1 MARTPVIVSDDFSDL
16 IVEEEAIGGAFDNEN
31 DYGIDLEEAIKEV
44 GALVDSAISF
54 MESELFPKWERA
66 DEFMDG
72 HTDLKR
78 EEGRSSAVQ
87 TVVRDAVRA
96 LRPNM
101 MRVYTETTAI
111 CQFSAANALDMR
123 VSAIAEAQTSY
134 ANQLFWNSGGYKALG
149 NTIYNALVKKGGVLK
164 AYFEEIHY
172 DEYYTLRHVT
182 PEQLQALEQMP
193 EVTVVEVIEEES
205 DVTGLF
211 RVELAWRKQHGEIR
225 LEDVPLAEFFVDDH
239 ATTTEDAT
247 IIGQRRV
254 VTVAKA
260 RGMGLEYD
268 DWLKLTED
276 DPEKSAGAGSR
287 IQRAGY
293 GKGMDMEGQDLGN
306 HRFLLTEAYA
316 RFDLDG
322 TGLPQ
327 LYRFWLGGM
336 HNEYLAHERVSE
348 NPYSVAQAD
357 PIPGAFFGNS
367 IPEIL
372 DEDQNTQTSML
383 RASLD
388 NAHLAN
394 NRRLA
399 VHDTLVNM
407 ADVMNK
413 ALGAPIRVR
422 ATGQIQEIGSE
433 STLGT
438 MLPFLEFLKQRAND
452 KVGVTNASMGLDPD
466 ALQSTDKAAVQNTI
480 QLAQG
485 QVELMCRNIAETG
498 LAPAFVKLLKLSM
511 RHKPGAQQ
519 VFINGYAAQVSQ
531 ELFDPTMSITA
542 AVGLGTGNTM
552 MKLQTLEKIAA
563 KQEQVI
569 AEYGPDN
576 PLCGLPMMMNTIIDM
591 GKIAGINN
599 MGRYFNPATQ
609 EVAAALAAIAQQKAA
624 ASQPE
629 PPSAAIAIAESI
641 RAQGRIA
648 EKQADSEMQRETQ
661 SQKQVG
667 DIIKLLM
674 QDDLARDKMAQE
686 LHIENARLV
695 GGQIDKMAVAVEQQK
710 DRDYSAQS
718 QLVQLA
724 ARRTMEAERA
734 QAVQAPQRAQLPSA
748 AGAQPQGAP
757 QATTGPQGL
766 PPQLAAMMQ
775 GQPPQQPQ

>member
-1 MARTPVIVSDDFSDL
+1 MSEERGATGAIDGEIVD
-16 IVEEEAIGGAFDNEN
+16 ENE
-31 DYGIDLEEAIKEV
+31 YGIDLEDAIKEASSLID
-44 GALVDSAISF
+44 GAVSF
-54 MESELFPKWERA
+54 VESELFPLWERA
-66 DEFMDG
+66 DDFLDG
-72 HTDLKR
+72 ETDLKT

-96 LRPNM
+96 LKPNM

-111 CQFSAANALDMR
+111 CQFSASNTSNFGM
-123 VSAIAEAQTSY
+123 SGIADAQTAY
-134 ANQLFWNSGGYKALG
+134 VNQLFWASGGYLALTD
-149 NTIYNALVKKGGVLK
+149 TITNALTKKGAILK
-164 AYFEEIHY
+164 SWFRDIYFDTYI
-172 DEYYTLRHVT
+172 TLRHVT
-182 PEQLQALEQMP
+182 PEQLDALDQME
-193 EVTVVEVIEEES
+193 EVHVVSVEDE
-205 DVTGLF
+205 DVTGLLQ
-211 RVELAWRKQHGEIR
+211 VEVAWRQSRGEIR
-225 LEDVPLAEFFVDDH
+225 LDSVPNTEFFVDDH
-239 ATTTEDAT
+239 ATCTEDAT

-254 VTVAKA
+254 VTVAEA

-276 DPEKSAGAGSR
+276 DPNKSAGGGS
-287 IQRAGY
+287 QQKRAGY
-293 GKGMDMEGQDLGN
+293 GKNMDMDGKDLAN

-316 RFDLDG
+316 HFDLDA

-327 LYRFWLGGM
+327 LYRFWFGGAQ
-336 HNEYLAHERVSE
+336 HEYLDHDRVPE

-357 PIPGAFFGNS
+357 PVPGAFFGNS

-399 VHDTLVNM
+399 VHDTMVNM

-422 ATGQIQEIGSE
+422 QPGQIQEIGTE

-438 MLPFLEFLKQRAND
+438 MLPFLEFLKGRAND

-511 RHKPGAQQ
+511 RHKPDAQS
-519 VFINGYAAQVSQ
+519 VFLNGFEQPISQAAFNP
-531 ELFDPTMSITA
+531 EMHIKA

-552 MKLQTLEKIAA
+552 MKLQTLQSIAA
-563 KQEQVI
+563 KQEQI
-569 AEYGPDN
+569 IQEYGPNN
-576 PLCGLPMMMNTIIDM
+576 PLCGLPMMMNTIVDM
-591 GKIAGINN
+591 GRIAGIHN
-599 MGRYFNPATQ
+599 MGRYFNQATP
-609 EVAAALAAIAQQKAA
+609 EVAAMLQQMAEQKAA
-624 ASQPE
+624 AMQQE
-629 PPSAAIAIAESI
+629 PPSEAIKAAEMI
-641 RAQGRIA
+641 RAQAKIA

-667 DIIKLLM
+667 EIIKLLM
-674 QDDLARDKMAQE
+674 SDDLARDKMAQE
-686 LHIENARLV
+686 LEIERARLAGDQV
-695 GGQIDKMAVAVEQQK
+695 DKLAVAAEQQI
-710 DRDYSAQS
+710 DRDYAAQS

-724 ARRTMEAERA
+724 ARRTMDAERQ
-734 QAVQAPQRAQLPSA
+734 QAAQAPQRSQLPSA
-748 AGAQPQGAP
+748 P
-757 QATTGPQGL
+757 QAGTQGSPQAAEGV
-766 PPQLAAMMQ
+766 PPALAAIMTQ
-775 GQPPQQPQ
+775 GQQPPM